1 MAAGT
6 RGDSLM
12 STPNEPEPDPIDEE
26 AAAIDARSEEAAE
39 EIEELREHAAE
50 QGRDVEPEPGQ
61 AG

>member
-1 MAAGT
+1 MAPA
-6 RGDSLM
+6 REENPAM
-12 STPNEPEPDPIDEE
+12 STPNDPEPDPIDEE
-26 AAAIDARSEEAAE
+26 AAAIDARSEDAAE

>member
-1 MAAGT
+1 
-6 RGDSLM
+6 M
-12 STPNEPEPDPIDEE
+12 STPNDPEPDPIDEE

-61 AG
+61 AE